1 MPSYEEVG
9 ALNALAGTVGL
20 GAAAAASAIRLGPA
34 MVPADYGYLG
44 WSFDPAFGQ
53 GNYAAVSGTVAGVRL
68 WLPACTVTNI
78 ILHVTTA
85 GTTLTAGESFAALYS
100 GANPAQLLSATA
112 DQSTNWSTG
121 GVGIKTM
128 ALTTPQ
134 VVSTGFYNIC
144 LFSVGTTPPNFA
156 RVGSITSLAPNQN
169 LTAGALR
176 AYTADTGRTTSF
188 PASQGAQTGQ
198 QFTLWAAVS

>member
-20 GAAAAASAIRLGPA
+20 GAAGAASAIRLGPQA
-34 MVPADYGYLG
+34 VPADYGYLG
-44 WSFDPAFGQ
+44 WSYDPAFGS

-78 ILHVTTA
+78 TLHVTTA
-85 GTTLTAGESFAALYS
+85 GSTLTAGESFAALYS
-100 GANPAQLLSATA
+100 GANPAVLLSATA
-112 DQSTNWSTG
+112 DQSASWNS
-121 GVGIKTM
+121 VGIKTM

-134 VVSTGFYNIC
+134 AVSTGFYNIC

-156 RVGSITSLAPNQN
+156 RVGSITSLAVNQN
-169 LTAGALR
+169 LPTGALR
-176 AYTADTGRTTSF
+176 AYTADTARTTSF
-188 PASQGAQTGQ
+188 PATQGAQTGQ